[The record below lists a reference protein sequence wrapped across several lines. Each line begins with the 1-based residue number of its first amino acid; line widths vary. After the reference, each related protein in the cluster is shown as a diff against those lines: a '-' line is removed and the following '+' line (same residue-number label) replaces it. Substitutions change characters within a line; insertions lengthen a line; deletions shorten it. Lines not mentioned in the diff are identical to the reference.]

1 MKVAWLQNTWTEN
14 LGSAWISAV
23 LKSKG
28 HKSEFFI
35 ERRGWLKALKQ
46 YAPELIAFSCT
57 TGIHSWALETAKR
70 LKKEGL
76 EGIPVLMG
84 GPHPTFYPEVIYEE
98 GIDLICRG
106 EGEEAVVELAEAL
119 AAKTDPARIE
129 NLWVKI
135 DGRVFQNDL
144 RPLIADLDCLPHPDR
159 GYCDKYSVLKH
170 YPYKSIITG
179 RGCPYGCSFCFN
191 TELRSYYQGKGKYLR
206 RRSVDKVI
214 GEITELKGRYDLSSV
229 RFVDDVFTLEKD
241 WLREFAPVYRREI
254 GLPFTCNIKPEL
266 VDGEVAGL
274 LKESGCRL
282 ALFGIES
289 GSERI
294 RKEVMN
300 KKLSDHEIMNC
311 ASLLKESGIGFAT
324 FNIIGSPGE
333 TLSDARE
340 TVEINRRIGTR
351 YPWCS
356 LMQFYPGTKIYQIAR
371 DRGALGGGGE
381 GGRGPNVSEI
391 TYFRDTQLLQDNKS
405 ELINLHRFFVILVKF
420 PRLTPLILPLLKLR
434 PNFMFDLV
442 FLFSYAYITLR
453 RSEMG
458 MRKLIRLGFRSL
470 PLFFK

>member
-1 MKVAWLQNTWTEN
+1 VKVAWLQNTWTEN
-14 LGSAWISAV
+14 LGSGWISAV
-23 LKSKG
+23 LKTKG
-28 HKSEFFI
+28 HASEFFI

-46 YAPELIAFSCT
+46 YDPELIAFSCT
-57 TGIHSWALETAKR
+57 TGIHCWALETAKR
-70 LKKEGL
+70 LKKDGL
-76 EGIPVLMG
+76 EGIPFLMG

-106 EGEEAVVELAEAL
+106 EGEEAVVELAGAL
-119 AAKTDPARIE
+119 AAKSDITKIN
-129 NLWVKI
+129 NLWVKR
-135 DGRVFQNDL
+135 DGQVFQNDL

-159 GYCDKYSVLKH
+159 SYCDKYSILKQ
-170 YPYKSIITG
+170 YPYKSVLTG

-191 TELRSYYQGKGKYLR
+191 AELRSYYQGKGRYLR
-206 RRSVDKVI
+206 RRSLENVI
-214 GEITELKGRYDLSSV
+214 EEITELKGRYGLSSV
-229 RFVDDVFTLEKD
+229 RFVDDVFTLDRD

-266 VDGEVAGL
+266 MDGEVAGL

-294 RKEVMN
+294 RSVVMN
-300 KKLSDHEIMNC
+300 KKLSDQEITKC
-311 ASLLKESGIGFAT
+311 ASWLKENGIRFAT

-333 TLSDARE
+333 TLSDARA
-340 TVEINRRIGTR
+340 TVEINQRIKTR

-371 DRGALGGGGE
+371 DQGALEEKGG
-381 GGRGPNVSEI
+381 GGRGPKVSEM
-391 TYFRDTQLLQDNKS
+391 TYFRDTQLLQDNKR
-405 ELINLHRFFVILVKF
+405 ELINLHRFFVILVRF

-458 MRKLIRLGFRSL
+458 LWRLARLGFKSL
-470 PLFFK
+470 PLFLK

>member
-28 HKSEFFI
+28 HASEFFI
-35 ERRGWLKALKQ
+35 EQRGWLKALKQ
-46 YAPELIAFSCT
+46 YGPELIAFSCT
-57 TGIHSWALETAKR
+57 TGIHCWALETAKR

-76 EGIPVLMG
+76 EGIPFLMG

-106 EGEEAVVELAEAL
+106 EGEEAEVELVEAL
-119 AAKTDPARIE
+119 AAKSDITKIS
-129 NLWVKI
+129 NLWVKRN
-135 DGRVFQNDL
+135 GRILKNDL
-144 RPLIADLDCLPHPDR
+144 RPLIADLNCLPNPDR
-159 GYCDKYSVLKH
+159 SYCDKYSLLKH
-170 YPYKSIITG
+170 YPYKSVITG

-191 TELRSYYQGKGKYLR
+191 AELRSYYQGKGKYLR
-206 RRSVDKVI
+206 RRSVGKVI
-214 GEITELKGRYDLSSV
+214 EEIAELKERYGLGSV
-229 RFVDDVFTLEKD
+229 RFVDDIFTLNKD
-241 WLREFAPVYRREI
+241 WLREFASLYRREI
-254 GLPFTCNIKPEL
+254 GLPFTCNVKPEL
-266 VDGEVAGL
+266 MDGEVAGL
-274 LKESGCRL
+274 LRESGCRL

-294 RKEVMN
+294 RSEILN
-300 KKLSDHEIMNC
+300 KNLSDQEIISC
-311 ASLLKESGIGFAT
+311 ASLLRENGIRFAT

-333 TLSDARE
+333 TLSDARA
-340 TVEINRRIGTR
+340 TVEINQRIQTR

-371 DRGALGGGGE
+371 DQGALEEEGE
-381 GGRGPNVSEI
+381 GGRGPKVSEM
-391 TYFRDTQLLQDNKS
+391 TYFRDTQLLQDNKA

-420 PRLTPLILPLLKLR
+420 PWLTPLIRPLLKLR

-458 MRKLIRLGFRSL
+458 LWRLARLGIKSL
-470 PLFFK
+470 PLFLK